1 MLAFNLLSLVLGM
14 VLGSF
19 LNVVATRTTQG
30 KRWWGRERSVC
41 DSCGRTLQFIDLIPV
56 FSYLLFKGK
65 CRVCKAPIK
74 ISYLLVEVIMGL
86 SIFVASVTYGPSLS
100 FLLSV
105 VALCCLL
112 LSSLTDI
119 YSGYVYDWLV
129 FPFLA
134 LGLAL
139 RLCGGMH
146 AFIAGLMG
154 ACACGL
160 LLLTIAL
167 LSRGGMGS
175 GDVVVAAAI
184 GGIVGMWMGGLALYL
199 GFMVGGLTAVI
210 LLARKRV
217 KRKDHLP
224 FVPFLA
230 AGVLLSLVFGRE
242 ILTFLGIF
250 PGWPWLFQ

>member
-1 MLAFNLLSLVLGM
+1 MLAFNFLSLVLGM

-160 LLLTIAL
+160 LVLIIAL
-167 LSRGGMGS
+167 LSKGGMGS
-175 GDVVVAAAI
+175 GDVVVAVAI
-184 GGIVGMWMGGLALYL
+184 GGIMA
-199 GFMVGGLTAVI
+199 TATTTSPDPKI
-210 LLARKRV
+210 
-217 KRKDHLP
+217 
-224 FVPFLA
+224 
-230 AGVLLSLVFGRE
+230 GRAHV
-242 ILTFLGIF
+242 
-250 PGWPWLFQ
+250 